1 MKKHASAPEDWTR
14 WTEGD
19 FGGLPLFGGKA
30 RVVFGGSAR
39 LFEPG
44 EIRLAI
50 LSLLGEGPRHGYDLM
65 KTMAARW
72 GSARRI
78 SAGSVYPTL
87 QQLEDE
93 ELITSEREGGRRVY
107 KIAAAGR
114 AELKEN
120 AETVENMWKRAAGYE
135 DWARWISPEMVLMWT
150 PLGAVMKSTMRAV
163 KKSRGEQS
171 ILVKIHGILDRAKK
185 ELDQLNAK

>member
-1 MKKHASAPEDWTR
+1 MKRRPFVWAGWADFNS
-14 WTEGD
+14 GD
-19 FGGLPLFGGKA
+19 IGGFEFPPFG
-30 RVVFGGSAR
+30 RRNSW
-39 LFEPG
+39 FEPG

-50 LSLLGEGPRHGYDLM
+50 LSLLNEGPRHGYDLM

-93 ELITSEREGGRRVY
+93 GLITSKREDGRRVY
-107 KIAAAGR
+107 ELTDAGR
-114 AELKEN
+114 AELEEN
-120 AETVENMWKRAAGYE
+120 AEIVENMWKRAAGYE
-135 DWARWISPEMVLMWT
+135 DWARWISPEMVMMWT

-163 KKSRGEQS
+163 KKSHGDELLLR
-171 ILVKIHGILDRAKK
+171 KIHGILERAKR
-185 ELDQLNAK
+185 ELDDLRMR

>member
-1 MKKHASAPEDWTR
+1 MKRRPFLWAGWADLNSGNIGGFEFPP
-14 WTEGD
+14 
-19 FGGLPLFGGKA
+19 FGRSGNW
-30 RVVFGGSAR
+30 
-39 LFEPG
+39 FEPG

-50 LSLLGEGPRHGYDLM
+50 LSLLSEEPRHGYDLM

-93 ELITSEREGGRRVY
+93 GLITSKREEGRRIY
-107 KIAAAGR
+107 EITRAGR

-120 AETVENMWKRAAGYE
+120 EETVENMWKRAAGYE
-135 DWARWISPEMVLMWT
+135 DWARWVSPEMVLMWT

-163 KKSRGEQS
+163 KKSRGDQS
-171 ILVKIHGILDRAKK
+171 LLQKIHGILERAKR
-185 ELDQLNAK
+185 ELDDLNMK